1 MEYGV
6 PEYFNDKCFHCIDD
20 GYMFCSADG
29 ISGTCIDVTCQEYSL
44 NQEEKDEAKAAG
56 KCTVVPADKT
66 KSMKDLCPVESP
78 STNVRRTAF
87 S

>member
-1 MEYGV
+1 MLRIFGAAIMMAVSEASTVEYGV
-6 PEYFNDKCFHCIDD
+6 PEYFNNKCFHCIDD

-44 NQEEKDEAKAAG
+44 DQEEKDKAKAAG

-66 KSMKDLCPVESP
+66 K
-78 STNVRRTAF
+78 
-87 S
+87 